1 MTGLNQF
8 GFEKYD
14 DGGEGGAFTGGGLMG
29 GFKEWSER
37 LRPGEENTRPP
48 LLLRGAEPRERERER
63 AAGGEAPRLAEA
75 AQVRLRSN
83 AEVRQSV
90 NHSDRKQ

>member
-1 MTGLNQF
+1 
-8 GFEKYD
+8 
-14 DGGEGGAFTGGGLMG
+14 MG

-63 AAGGEAPRLAEA
+63 AAGGEAPRA
-75 AQVRLRSN
+75 
-83 AEVRQSV
+83 
-90 NHSDRKQ
+90 

>member
-1 MTGLNQF
+1 
-8 GFEKYD
+8 
-14 DGGEGGAFTGGGLMG
+14 MG

-63 AAGGEAPRLAEA
+63 AAGGEAPRLVGGVFRALFA
-75 AQVRLRSN
+75 AIVRTPQVP
-83 AEVRQSV
+83 
-90 NHSDRKQ
+90 